1 MVPPPVDRNGGGEST
16 AGDTPRTLPTPFLTK
31 TYQLV
36 DDHAIDDVISWNED
50 GSTFIVWNPTE
61 FARDLLPK
69 YFKHNNFSSFVRQL
83 NTYGFRKVVPDR
95 WEFSNECF
103 RRGEK
108 KLLCDIQRRKI
119 VTASSTA
126 VATPPAAVAVQPSP
140 AEPPRTVSPS
150 DSGEE
155 QVISSSNSPAT
166 VREFSGSTAELIGE
180 NERLRK
186 ENVQLNKELSQMK
199 SLCNNIYALMSN
211 YASNNKNNGGN
222 DHQGHSCKLYL
233 AENAVKP
240 LDLLPMTRFCEE
252 MQTAVVAAAAAANG
266 GEESHIRSAAEE
278 ISARLFGVP
287 IGMKRGREGEG
298 SSADHEMDL
307 QLQQPGG
314 DIKSEPLDQENSG
327 TDQETSWLKRSNSR
341 NQRVCN

>member
-1 MVPPPVDRNGGGEST
+1 MAPPPVDRNGGAEST
-16 AGDTPRTLPTPFLTK
+16 AGDAPRSLPTPFLTK
-31 TYQLV
+31 TFQLV
-36 DDHAIDDVISWNED
+36 DDHDIDDVISWNED
-50 GSTFIVWNPTE
+50 GSTLIVWNPTE

-103 RRGEK
+103 RK
-108 KLLCDIQRRKI
+108 
-119 VTASSTA
+119 
-126 VATPPAAVAVQPSP
+126 VA
-140 AEPPRTVSPS
+140 PPRTVSPS

-155 QVISSSNSPAT
+155 QVISSSNSPAA
-166 VREFSGSTAELIGE
+166 VREFGGSTAELIGE

-199 SLCNNIYALMSN
+199 GLCNNIYVLMSN
-211 YASNNKNNGGN
+211 YSGNNKNNSSSSSSN
-222 DHQGHSCKLYL
+222 QQEHSCKLNVS
-233 AENAVKP
+233 ENAVKP

-252 MQTAVVAAAAAANG
+252 METAVAAVAAAESG
-266 GEESHIRSAAEE
+266 GEESNIRSAAEE

-287 IGMKRGREGEG
+287 IGVKRGREGEG
-298 SSADHEMDL
+298 CSAEHEMDL

-314 DIKSEPLDQENSG
+314 DIKSEPLDQDNSG
-327 TDQETSWLKRSNSR
+327 DDQESSWLMSSKSR

>member
-1 MVPPPVDRNGGGEST
+1 MAPPPGDRSGGGEST
-16 AGDTPRTLPTPFLTK
+16 AGDAARSLPTPFLTK

-36 DDHAIDDVISWNED
+36 DDHTIDDVISWNED

-83 NTYGFRKVVPDR
+83 NTYGFRKVMPDR
-95 WEFSNECF
+95 WEFCNECF

-108 KLLCDIQRRKI
+108 KLLCDIQRRKLAP
-119 VTASSTA
+119 TSSAA
-126 VATPPAAVAVQPSP
+126 VAALAAAAAVLPTPPA
-140 AEPPRTVSPS
+140 PPRTVSPS

-155 QVISSSNSPAT
+155 QVISSSNSPASG
-166 VREFSGSTAELIGE
+166 REFGGSTAELIGE

-199 SLCNNIYALMSN
+199 NLCNNIYVLMSN
-211 YASNNKNNGGN
+211 YGGSNKNSGSS
-222 DHQGHSCKLYL
+222 DQQAHSCKLYV
-233 AENAVKP
+233 AENAMKP

-252 MQTAVVAAAAAANG
+252 MQIAVAAAASG
-266 GEESHIRSAAEE
+266 GEESNIRSAAEE

-298 SSADHEMDL
+298 SSAEHDMDL

-314 DIKSEPLDQENSG
+314 DIKSEPMDQDSSDDDEKS
-327 TDQETSWLKRSNSR
+327 SWLTRSNSR
-341 NQRVCN
+341 NRKVLN